1 MIEGLID
8 QNLEAWVRLCVH
20 HAGKTHEIDCLMDT
34 GFNGY
39 LAVSESIVRSLDLD
53 LKDIQ
58 KGITADGRSSYF
70 NTVDL
75 QVTWHGRTTVVR
87 AQVLDEP
94 LLGTRMLRGSELR
107 AVWKSGNLVTINECP
122 SPEAR

>member
-8 QNLEAWVRLCVH
+8 KNLEARVRLPVH
-20 HAGKTHEIDCLMDT
+20 HAGETQEIDFLVDT
-34 GFNGY
+34 GFNGH
-39 LAVSESIVRSLDLD
+39 LAVSESIVRTLDLE

-58 KGITADGRSSYF
+58 SGITADGRASDF
-70 NTVDL
+70 DTVDL
-75 QVTWHGRTTVVR
+75 RVTWHGRTTVVR

-107 AVWKSGNLVTINECP
+107 AVWKSGSDFTINECP
-122 SPEAR
+122 